1 MSAFNLLEPVSPE
14 SPCGPD
20 LERRDDPEFIDYYF
34 EAESR
39 LPERYFT
46 PGLAEDGREDRLFD
60 PRSVDL
66 AGETRRINGLLER
79 SRDLRLLSL
88 LARFQIL
95 AGRLEEFTATLEDM
109 AAMMAQ
115 WPEAL
120 HPAGAERRAA
130 IDSLNSQ
137 PAVVMPLLH
146 LSILPN
152 AEVTLRRFMVA
163 NGRAPARASERDLD
177 GADFLGP
184 LRAEA
189 NQRAVASAHE
199 RLDRAADALHR
210 IQSLAASHPQ
220 KPLHL
225 DLGALRTA
233 IADMQAMIAT
243 ARPELQPWSANALP
257 PEPEALTEAPPEP
270 SPAREI
276 ETPPTAA
283 APPPP
288 ALKIGN
294 RATASAALD
303 GVRNWLVT
311 QEPSSPALVL
321 VVQARALIGKPL
333 VEAIEVLMPREA
345 AGATL
350 RIGQGSPFLLP
361 MDRLKALTESGLEG
375 QGAAQAAA
383 MDLPPITQRGELV
396 GKLLEVERYFA
407 TCEPASPVPLLLAK
421 AREMLDK
428 RFDAIIAE
436 LLASPAAPG
445 QA

>member
-1 MSAFNLLEPVSPE
+1 LAAFNLLEPVSPE

-20 LERRDDPEFIDYYF
+20 LERQDDPEFLEYYF

-46 PGLAEDGREDRLFD
+46 PGLAADGREDRLFD
-60 PRSVDL
+60 PRSIDL
-66 AGETRRINGLLER
+66 AAETATITGMLRR

-95 AGRLEEFTATLEDM
+95 AGRLEEFSVTLEDIAAVM
-109 AAMMAQ
+109 AE
-115 WPEAL
+115 WPGEL
-120 HPAGAERRAA
+120 HPSGAERRAA
-130 IDSLNSQ
+130 IDSLNNQ
-137 PAVVMPLLH
+137 PTVVMPLLH
-146 LSILPN
+146 LSLLPN
-152 AEVTLRRFMVA
+152 SEVTLRRFMVVS
-163 NGRAPARASERDLD
+163 GKVTPRASERDLE

-184 LRAEA
+184 LRADS
-189 NQRAVASAHE
+189 NQRAVVTAHE
-199 RLDRAADALHR
+199 RLNRAAAALYR
-210 IQSLAASHPQ
+210 IQQLAASHPD

-233 IADMQAMIAT
+233 LADMQAMIAT
-243 ARPELQPWSANALP
+243 ARPELQPWSASAEPAPSEPVEPLVEVP
-257 PEPEALTEAPPEP
+257 PVGA
-270 SPAREI
+270 I
-276 ETPPTAA
+276 QMPPTASAPPA
-283 APPPP
+283 AP
-288 ALKIGN
+288 LKIAN

-303 GVRNWLVT
+303 AARTWLAA
-311 QEPSSPALVL
+311 QEPSSPALML
-321 VVQARALIGKPL
+321 VAQARALIGKPL

-345 AGATL
+345 PAATL
-350 RIGQGSPFLLP
+350 RIGQGSPFVLP
-361 MDRLKALTESGLEG
+361 MDRLKALTQTGLEG
-375 QGAAQAAA
+375 QSDPPGAVAQ
-383 MDLPPITQRGELV
+383 MPPITQRAELV

-436 LLASPAAPG
+436 LLASPAPSG

>member
-1 MSAFNLLEPVSPE
+1 MSDFNLLDPVSPE

-20 LERRDDPEFIDYYF
+20 LERQDDPDFLDYYF

-46 PGLAEDGREDRLFD
+46 PGLNPDGRDDRLFD

-66 AGETRRINGLLER
+66 PAETRAINGLLKR

-95 AGRLEEFTATLEDM
+95 AGRLEEFSATLEDI
-109 AAMMAQ
+109 AAVMAQ

-120 HPAGAERRAA
+120 HPVGADRRAA

-137 PAVVMPLLH
+137 PSSVMPLLH

-152 AEVTLRRFMVA
+152 SEVTLRRFMVVS
-163 NGRAPARASERDLD
+163 GKVPARASEGDLE
-177 GADFLGP
+177 GTDFLGP
-184 LRAEA
+184 LRLEA
-189 NQRAVASAHE
+189 NQRAVVAAHD
-199 RLDRAADALHR
+199 RLNRAADALHR
-210 IQSLAASHPQ
+210 IQKLAAGHPDT
-220 KPLHL
+220 PLHL
-225 DLGALRTA
+225 DLAALRTA
-233 IADMQAMIAT
+233 IADTQGMIAT
-243 ARPELQPWSANALP
+243 ARPELRPWSASTA
-257 PEPEALTEAPPEP
+257 PEIPATPDAAPDSAAPGAIQ
-270 SPAREI
+270 S
-276 ETPPTAA
+276 PPTAA
-283 APPPP
+283 TVPVVT
-288 ALKIGN
+288 LKIAN

-303 GVRNWLVT
+303 AARGWLAT
-311 QEPSSPALVL
+311 QEPSSPALML
-321 VVQARALIGKPL
+321 VTQARALIGKPL

-345 AGATL
+345 SGATL
-350 RIGQGSPFLLP
+350 RVGQGSPFLLP
-361 MDRLKALTESGLEG
+361 MDRLKALTQSGLEG
-375 QGAAQAAA
+375 QADSPA
-383 MDLPPITQRGELV
+383 MPVQLPPITQRGELV

-428 RFDAIIAE
+428 SFDAIIAE
-436 LLASPAAPG
+436 LLASPAQSG

>member
-1 MSAFNLLEPVSPE
+1 MSDFNLLDPISPE

-20 LERRDDPEFIDYYF
+20 LERQDDPDFLDYYF

-46 PGLAEDGREDRLFD
+46 PGLAPDGREDRLFD
-60 PRSVDL
+60 PRSIEL
-66 AGETRRINGLLER
+66 PAETKIINGLLKR

-95 AGRLEEFTATLEDM
+95 AGRLEEFSATLEDI
-109 AAMMAQ
+109 AAVMAQ

-120 HPAGAERRAA
+120 HPVGAERRAA

-137 PAVVMPLLH
+137 PASVMPLLH

-152 AEVTLRRFMVA
+152 SEVTLRRFMVVSGKA
-163 NGRAPARASERDLD
+163 NARASEGDLE

-184 LRAEA
+184 LRLEA
-189 NQRAVASAHE
+189 NQRAVVTAHD
-199 RLDRAADALHR
+199 RLNRAADALHR
-210 IQSLAASHPQ
+210 IQALAASHPDR
-220 KPLHL
+220 PLHL

-233 IADMQAMIAT
+233 IADLQGMIAI
-243 ARPELQPWSANALP
+243 ARPELRPWAASAEPVAP
-257 PEPEALTEAPPEP
+257 ATPEPAPDAAIPGSIQ
-270 SPAREI
+270 SP
-276 ETPPTAA
+276 PN
-283 APPPP
+283 APMAPV
-288 ALKIGN
+288 ATLKIAN

-303 GVRNWLVT
+303 AARTWLAT
-311 QEPSSPALVL
+311 QEPSSPALML
-321 VVQARALIGKPL
+321 VTQARALIGKPL

-345 AGATL
+345 GGATL
-350 RIGQGSPFLLP
+350 RIGQGSPFVLP
-361 MDRLKALTESGLEG
+361 MERLRALTQSGLEG
-375 QGAAQAAA
+375 QADSAAPAVQI
-383 MDLPPITQRGELV
+383 PPITQRGELV

-428 RFDAIIAE
+428 SFDAIIAE
-436 LLASPAAPG
+436 LLASPAQSG

>member
-1 MSAFNLLEPVSPE
+1 MSAFNLLEPISPD

-20 LERRDDPEFIDYYF
+20 LERQDDPDFLDYYF

-46 PGLAEDGREDRLFD
+46 PGLAQDGREDRQFD

-66 AGETRRINGLLER
+66 AAEASAINGLLQR

-88 LARFQIL
+88 LARFQVL
-95 AGRLEEFTATLEDM
+95 AGRLEEFSATLEDM
-109 AAMMAQ
+109 AALMAE
-115 WPEAL
+115 WPDEL
-120 HPAGAERRAA
+120 HPRGSERRAA
-130 IDSLNSQ
+130 IDSLNSP

-152 AEVTLRRFMVA
+152 SEVTLRRFMVV
-163 NGRAPARASERDLD
+163 NGKAAARASERDLE

-184 LRAEA
+184 LRAET
-189 NQRAVASAHE
+189 NQRAVVAAHE
-199 RLDRAADALHR
+199 RLTRAADALHR
-210 IQSLAASHPQ
+210 IQRLAASHPEA
-220 KPLHL
+220 PLHL
-225 DLGALRTA
+225 DMGALKTA

-243 ARPELQPWSANALP
+243 ARPELQPWSASALP
-257 PEPEALTEAPPEP
+257 PEPEPEP
-270 SPAREI
+270 ETPAPGAI
-276 ETPPTAA
+276 QLPPTASA
-283 APPPP
+283 ALATSTAP
-288 ALKIGN
+288 LKIAN
-294 RATASAALD
+294 RSTASAALD
-303 GVRNWLVT
+303 VVRGWLAA

-321 VVQARALIGKPL
+321 VAQARALIGKPL

-350 RIGQGSPFLLP
+350 RIGQGSPFVLP
-361 MDRLKALTESGLEG
+361 MDRLKALTQIGLEG
-375 QGAAQAAA
+375 QGATPPAAVE
-383 MDLPPITQRGELV
+383 LPPITQRSELV
-396 GKLLEVERYFA
+396 AKLLEVERYFA
-407 TCEPASPVPLLLAK
+407 ACEPASPVPLLLAK

-436 LLASPAAPG
+436 LLASPAQTG

>member
-1 MSAFNLLEPVSPE
+1 MSDFNILDPVSPE

-20 LERRDDPEFIDYYF
+20 LERQDDPDFLDYYF

-46 PGLAEDGREDRLFD
+46 PGLAPDGREDRLFD

-66 AGETRRINGLLER
+66 PAETRHINGLLKR

-95 AGRLEEFTATLEDM
+95 AGRLEEFSATLEDI
-109 AAMMAQ
+109 AAVMAQ
-115 WPEAL
+115 WPAAI
-120 HPAGAERRAA
+120 HPTGSERRSA
-130 IDSLNSQ
+130 IDALNSQ

-152 AEVTLRRFMVA
+152 AEVTLRRFMVVSGKA
-163 NGRAPARASERDLD
+163 AARASEGDLE

-184 LRAEA
+184 LRLDL
-189 NQRAVASAHE
+189 NQRAVAMAHE
-199 RLDRAADALHR
+199 RLSRAADALHR
-210 IQSLAASHPQ
+210 IQTLAASHPDN
-220 KPLHL
+220 PLHL

-233 IADMQAMIAT
+233 IADMQAMIAA
-243 ARPELQPWSANALP
+243 ARPELQPWTAS
-257 PEPEALTEAPPEP
+257 
-270 SPAREI
+270 
-276 ETPPTAA
+276 TAA
-283 APPPP
+283 AAPEPVEAETAAPEPGVIQSPPGVAAAPVA
-288 ALKIGN
+288 ALKIAN
-294 RATASAALD
+294 RATASATLEAA
-303 GVRNWLVT
+303 RNWLAA
-311 QEPSSPALVL
+311 QEPSSPALML
-321 VVQARALIGKPL
+321 VTQARALIGKPL

-361 MDRLKALTESGLEG
+361 MDRLKALTQSGLEG
-375 QGAAQAAA
+375 QAEPTAPPVQI
-383 MDLPPITQRGELV
+383 PPITQRAELV

-421 AREMLDK
+421 SREMLEK
-428 RFDAIIAE
+428 TFDAIIAE
-436 LLASPAAPG
+436 LLASPAQSG

>member
-1 MSAFNLLEPVSPE
+1 MSDFNLLDPVSPD

-20 LERRDDPEFIDYYF
+20 LERQDDPDFLDYYF

-46 PGLAEDGREDRLFD
+46 PGLDPDGRDDRLFD

-66 AGETRRINGLLER
+66 AAETRTIQGLLRR

-88 LARFQIL
+88 LARFQVL
-95 AGRLEEFTATLEDM
+95 AGRLEEFSTTLEDI
-109 AAMMAQ
+109 AAVMAQ

-120 HPAGAERRAA
+120 HPVGAERRAA

-137 PAVVMPLLH
+137 PASVMPLLH

-152 AEVTLRRFMVA
+152 SEVTLRRFMVVSGKA
-163 NGRAPARASERDLD
+163 NARASEGDLE

-184 LRAEA
+184 LRLEA
-189 NQRAVASAHE
+189 NQRSVVTAHE
-199 RLDRAADALHR
+199 RLNRAADALHR
-210 IQSLAASHPQ
+210 IQTLAASHPD

-233 IADMQAMIAT
+233 IADMQGMIAT
-243 ARPELQPWSANALP
+243 ARPELRPWAASAEPAA
-257 PEPEALTEAPPEP
+257 PEAPGPDADMAAPGAIQ
-270 SPAREI
+270 S
-276 ETPPTAA
+276 PPTAA
-283 APPPP
+283 AAPVST
-288 ALKIGN
+288 LKIAN
-294 RATASAALD
+294 RATASATLD
-303 GVRNWLVT
+303 AARSWLAT
-311 QEPSSPALVL
+311 QEPSSPALML
-321 VVQARALIGKPL
+321 VTQARALIGKPL

-345 AGATL
+345 ATATL

-361 MDRLKALTESGLEG
+361 MDRLKALTQSGLDG
-375 QGAAQAAA
+375 QADSPAAA
-383 MDLPPITQRGELV
+383 VQIPPITQRGELV

-428 RFDAIIAE
+428 SFDAIIAE
-436 LLASPAAPG
+436 LLASPTQSGPA
-445 QA
+445 

>member
-1 MSAFNLLEPVSPE
+1 MSDFNLLDPVSPE

-20 LERRDDPEFIDYYF
+20 LERQDDPDFLEYYF

-46 PGLAEDGREDRLFD
+46 PGLNPDGREDRLFD
-60 PRSVDL
+60 PRSIDL
-66 AGETRRINGLLER
+66 PAETKTIIGLLKR

-95 AGRLEEFTATLEDM
+95 AGRLEEFSATLEDI
-109 AAMMAQ
+109 AAVMAQ

-120 HPAGAERRAA
+120 HPVGADRRAA

-137 PAVVMPLLH
+137 PTAVMPLLH

-152 AEVTLRRFMVA
+152 SEVTLRRFMVVSGKA
-163 NGRAPARASERDLD
+163 TARASEGDLE

-184 LRAEA
+184 LRLET
-189 NQRAVASAHE
+189 NQRAVVTAHE
-199 RLDRAADALHR
+199 RLNRAADALHR
-210 IQSLAASHPQ
+210 IQQLAAGHPDT
-220 KPLHL
+220 PLHL

-233 IADMQAMIAT
+233 IADMQGMITT
-243 ARPELQPWSANALP
+243 ARPELRPWSASTEPAA
-257 PEPEALTEAPPEP
+257 PEASGAADDAVIPGAIQ
-270 SPAREI
+270 S
-276 ETPPTAA
+276 PPTATTVPVA
-283 APPPP
+283 
-288 ALKIGN
+288 ALKIAN
-294 RATASAALD
+294 RNTASATLD
-303 GVRNWLVT
+303 AARGWLAT
-311 QEPSSPALVL
+311 QEPSSPALML
-321 VVQARALIGKPL
+321 VTQARALIGKPL

-350 RIGQGSPFLLP
+350 RIGQGSPFVLP
-361 MDRLKALTESGLEG
+361 MDRLKSLTQSGLEG
-375 QGAAQAAA
+375 QADTPPAA
-383 MDLPPITQRGELV
+383 MQIPPITQRGELV

-428 RFDAIIAE
+428 TFDAIIAE
-436 LLASPAAPG
+436 LLASPAQTG